1 MLAVAAGISLGGGN
15 LRYRAL
21 IALSIL
27 SVLVVSAVGPDASA
41 EAGRTSLENELDRA
55 SREYGVPR
63 DLLLAMGYVNTR
75 WEMPPPS
82 ASDYESGDPEG
93 QGNYGVMALVRN
105 HSRDTLG
112 KASSLTGLSVDALK
126 SDRASNVRGG
136 AAVLTDLAG
145 ERKPSNLG
153 GWYDAVS
160 DYGGGAL
167 YAEQVYEILKGGAAT
182 TTTTGEHL
190 ELVSHDVDVPG
201 LYSAQATGDYPRSRW
216 YGNGG
221 SNYTE
226 SRREPT
232 YDINTI
238 VIHVTQGSWSS
249 AINYFASR
257 SNKRA
262 SAHYTVRSSDGF
274 IGQSVR
280 EPDIAWH
287 AGWWP
292 TNKHSIGIEHEGY
305 TNEPG
310 WFTNAMY
317 RSSARLSAYLAV
329 KYHIPINRKHIIGH
343 SQVPGCS
350 SGGGGADC
358 HTDPGRYWRW
368 NKYMD
373 LVKGYARPMRNHTYQ
388 QVVDNTTPRRFRASD
403 RWASSTRNAAT
414 NHGANQRV
422 LERPLS
428 ISENAA
434 YRIRTPARD
443 SYRVYGW
450 WPAAP
455 GYNAH
460 TIFKVKTTGGWA
472 TRSVNQRT
480 NGGRWTY
487 LGTYNLAAN
496 DSYRVRISSKSS
508 GKGRIVADAV
518 KIVRQ

>member
-1 MLAVAAGISLGGGN
+1 MVAVATGISLGGGN

-21 IALSIL
+21 IVLSIL
-27 SVLVVSAVGPDASA
+27 SVLVVSAVGSGASA
-41 EAGRTSLENELDRA
+41 DVRRTSLADEIDHA

-63 DLLLAMGYVNTR
+63 ELLLAMGYVNTR

-93 QGNYGVMALVRN
+93 QGNYGVMALVKN
-105 HSRDTLG
+105 PSRDTLG
-112 KASSLTGLSVDALK
+112 EASTLTGLSVEALK
-126 SDRASNVRGG
+126 SDRAANVRGG
-136 AAVLTDLAG
+136 AAVLADLAA
-145 ERKPSNLG
+145 ERKPSDLG

-167 YAEQVYEILKGGAAT
+167 YAEQVYEVLKGGASA

-190 ELVSHDVDVPG
+190 ELAPHDVDVPG

-232 YDINTI
+232 HDIKTI

-257 SNKRA
+257 SNKSA
-262 SAHYTVRSSDGF
+262 SAHYTVRSSDGR
-274 IGQSVR
+274 IGQSVH
-280 EPDIAWH
+280 EPDVAWH
-287 AGWWP
+287 AGHWR
-292 TNKHSIGIEHEGY
+292 TNTHSIGIEHEGFV
-305 TNEPG
+305 NQPR

-343 SQVPGCS
+343 KEVPGCS
-350 SGGGGADC
+350 TGGGGAGC

-368 NKYMD
+368 HKYMG
-373 LVKGYARPMRNHTYQ
+373 LVKDYARPMRNQTYQ
-388 QVVDNTTPRRFRASD
+388 QIVDNATSGRFRASD
-403 RWASSTRNAAT
+403 RWTSSARHAGANR
-414 NHGANQRV
+414 GANQRV
-422 LERPLS
+422 LARPLS
-428 ISENAA
+428 VSENAA
-434 YRIRTPARD
+434 YKIRTPARD

-450 WPAAP
+450 WPADP
-455 GYNAH
+455 DYN
-460 TIFKVKTTGGWA
+460 TKTSFKIKTTGGWA
-472 TRSVNQRT
+472 HRTVNQRI
-480 NGGRWTY
+480 NGGRWIY
-487 LGTYNLAAN
+487 LGTYNLAAA
-496 DSYRVRISSKSS
+496 DSYRVHISSKSS
-508 GKGRIVADAV
+508 SRGRIVADAV
-518 KIVRQ
+518 KIMRQ

>member
-1 MLAVAAGISLGGGN
+1 MVPVATGISLGGGN
-15 LRYRAL
+15 LRYSAL

-27 SVLVVSAVGPDASA
+27 SVLVVSVVGSGASA
-41 EAGRTSLENELDRA
+41 DARRTSLANELDHA
-55 SREYGVPR
+55 SREYDVPR
-63 DLLLAMGYVNTR
+63 ELLLAMGYVNTR

-105 HSRDTLG
+105 PSRDTLG
-112 KASSLTGLSVDALK
+112 KASSLTGISVEALK

-136 AAVLTDLAG
+136 AAVLADLAG
-145 ERKPSNLG
+145 GREPSDLA

-160 DYGGGAL
+160 AYGGGAL
-167 YAEQVYEILKGGAAT
+167 YAEQVYDVLKGGASA

-190 ELVSHDVDVPG
+190 ELAPHDMDVPA
-201 LYSAQATGDYPRSRW
+201 LYSAQGTGDYPRSRW

-221 SNYTE
+221 NNYTE
-226 SRREPT
+226 SRREPA

-238 VIHVTQGSWSS
+238 VIHMTQGSWSS

-257 SNKRA
+257 SNNRA

-274 IGQSVR
+274 IGQSVH

-292 TNKHSIGIEHEGY
+292 TNTHSIGIEHEGY
-305 TNEPG
+305 TDQPR

-343 SQVPGCS
+343 NQVPGCS
-350 SGGGGADC
+350 SGGGGVGC

-368 NKYMD
+368 HKYMG
-373 LVKGYARPMRNHTYQ
+373 LVKDYARPMMNQTYH
-388 QVVDNTTPRRFRASD
+388 QVVDNATPGRFRASD
-403 RWASSTRNAAT
+403 RWATSARHAGT
-414 NHGANQRV
+414 NRGANQRV
-422 LERPLS
+422 LARPLS
-428 ISENAA
+428 VSNNAA
-434 YRIRTPARD
+434 YKIRTPARD

-450 WPAAP
+450 WPADTD
-455 GYNAH
+455 YNAH
-460 TIFKVKTTGGWA
+460 TVFKIKTTGGWA
-472 TRSVNQRT
+472 HRTVNQKI
-480 NGGRWTY
+480 NGGRWIY
-487 LGTYNLAAN
+487 LGTYNLAAD
-496 DSYRVRISSKSS
+496 DSYRVQISSKSS
-508 GKGRIVADAV
+508 SKGRIVADAV
-518 KIVRQ
+518 KITRQ